1 MEIIHGSCGYRF
13 ICGDFNGDDHHFPEW
28 EEWVRAGWHE
38 VQSLQFRCDGQ
49 LPVPTCKGRTRPD
62 RLGVSPKLAA
72 RFRSCSVHDLFVDH
86 SLVSASF
93 DLPMDGAVHSWWPMS
108 GKVPWGSVDTTAS
121 CADSHSFPAFS
132 ASRDPTEYLQTLGQK
147 YEASLD
153 KHFKTSSNLILP
165 LDFLQLVVDV
175 PSQRRAKCRH

>member
-28 EEWVRAGWHE
+28 EEWVRARWHE

-86 SLVSASF
+86 SLVSTSF
-93 DLPMDGAVHSWWPMS
+93 DYFLICLWMEPFILGGQCLVKFPGVLLTLRLRVLTRIAFRLSLLPGIQPNTC
-108 GKVPWGSVDTTAS
+108 KPWVKSM
-121 CADSHSFPAFS
+121 
-132 ASRDPTEYLQTLGQK
+132 K
-147 YEASLD
+147 
-153 KHFKTSSNLILP
+153 
-165 LDFLQLVVDV
+165 LV
-175 PSQRRAKCRH
+175 